1 VIQEPHGIRQFC
13 PREEGTVSRRVLIA
27 AIALLLGGGCQSSP
41 ERNQAGQEEVSAR
54 EAASRQQAQQPAEGT
69 RPYYTRNFAIVP
81 VEWGRAED
89 VAATL
94 DPIVKSQY
102 GPEARVVPHVPT
114 NRIFIYLPPQRPET
128 RSAGRSAPVPV
139 RPGPLR

>member
-1 VIQEPHGIRQFC
+1 MRLKRYSIRQSD
-13 PREEGTVSRRVLIA
+13 PGDGGTACRRALIV
-27 AIALLLGGGCQSSP
+27 AIALLLGGGCQSSTD
-41 ERNQAGQEEVSAR
+41 RNRPVKEDVSAR
-54 EAASRQQAQQPAEGT
+54 AAASRRQLQQPARST

-89 VAATL
+89 MAATL

-128 RSAGRSAPVPV
+128 RSGMKRARSE
-139 RPGPLR
+139 